1 MTTTVP
7 IKLISPGMG
16 SSGYYSPATL
26 KAAAADKVFKRG
38 TQMFWVDNTTHGSGV
53 EDPERLA
60 AVLETDAE
68 WMDNGR
74 DGAGLYATAAV
85 FSDYETKVLEKGR
98 HIGLSIVG
106 SGDVTEGDLPTGKRG
121 RVINRITAGQSV
133 DFVTKAGRDG
143 KVLFE
148 SATTREGE
156 ELISEAVTI
165 TLIKEDIMT
174 DQIKETA
181 AADARVAILEAKVAT
196 LEAENKRLTA
206 SAILHEAERTA
217 ASAWQDEKYA
227 PVPAPVRTLFE
238 RAAVANMPLRDGK
251 LDTVAL
257 LTAVQESAD
266 AYIAAIPAP
275 QSTTQTVTD
284 NGGGTVD
291 QLATM
296 REASVKRI
304 MERYPNLSE
313 AQARAIQ

>member
-26 KAAAADKVFKRG
+26 KAAAVDKVFKRG
-38 TQMFWVDNTTHGSGV
+38 TQMFWVDNAAHGSGV

-60 AVLETDAE
+60 AVLESDAE

-85 FSDYETKVLEKGR
+85 FSDYETRVLEKGR

-148 SATTREGE
+148 SATTPEGE
-156 ELISEAVTI
+156 ELISEAVT
-165 TLIKEDIMT
+165 LIKEEIMT

-181 AADARVAILEAKVAT
+181 AAAQVAILEARVAT

-217 ASAWQDEKYA
+217 NSAWQDEKYTA
-227 PVPAPVRTLFE
+227 IPSPIRTLFE
-238 RAAVANMPLRDGK
+238 RAAVANMPMKEGR

-266 AYIAAIPAP
+266 AYVAALPAP
-275 QSTTQTVTD
+275 QPVVQTVTD

-291 QLATM
+291 PLATM

>member
-1 MTTTVP
+1 
-7 IKLISPGMG
+7 MG
-16 SSGYYSPATL
+16 SSGYYPPATL

-68 WMDNGR
+68 WLDNGR

-106 SGDVTEGDLPTGKRG
+106 SGDVTEGDLPSGKRG

-148 SATTREGE
+148 SATTPEGE
-156 ELISEAVTI
+156 EVISEAVT
-165 TLIKEDIMT
+165 LINEVIMT

-227 PVPAPVRTLFE
+227 PIPASIRTLFE
-238 RAAVANMPLRDGK
+238 RAAVANMPLKEGK

-257 LTAVQESAD
+257 LTSVQESAD
-266 AYIAAIPAP
+266 AYIAALPAP
-275 QSTTQTVTD
+275 TQSAQTVTD
-284 NGGGTVD
+284 NGGGAVD
-291 QLATM
+291 QLTTM

-304 MERYPNLSE
+304 MERYPNLTE

>member
-1 MTTTVP
+1 
-7 IKLISPGMG
+7 MG
-16 SSGYYSPATL
+16 SSGYYPPATL

-68 WMDNGR
+68 WLDNGR

-85 FSDYETKVLEKGR
+85 FSDYENKVLEKGR

-106 SGDVTEGDLPTGKRG
+106 SGDVTEGDLPSGRRG

-148 SATTREGE
+148 SATTPEGE
-156 ELISEAVTI
+156 ELISEAVT
-165 TLIKEDIMT
+165 LINEVIMT

-181 AADARVAILEAKVAT
+181 AADARVAILEARVAT

-227 PVPAPVRTLFE
+227 PIPASIRTLFE
-238 RAAVANMPLRDGK
+238 RAAVANMPLKEGK

-257 LTAVQESAD
+257 LTSVQESAD
-266 AYIAAIPAP
+266 AYIVALPAP
-275 QSTTQTVTD
+275 TQSTQTVTD
-284 NGGGTVD
+284 NGGGAVD
-291 QLATM
+291 QLTTM

-304 MERYPNLSE
+304 MERYPNLTE

>member
-1 MTTTVP
+1 MTTTIP

-16 SSGYYSPATL
+16 SSGYYPPATL

-68 WMDNGR
+68 WLDNGR

-106 SGDVTEGDLPTGKRG
+106 SGDVTEGDLPSGKRG

-148 SATTREGE
+148 SATTPEGE
-156 ELISEAVTI
+156 EVISEAVT
-165 TLIKEDIMT
+165 LINEVIMT

-227 PVPAPVRTLFE
+227 PIPASIRTLFE
-238 RAAVANMPLRDGK
+238 RAAVANMPLKEGK

-257 LTAVQESAD
+257 LTSVQESAD
-266 AYIAAIPAP
+266 AYIAALPAP
-275 QSTTQTVTD
+275 TQSAQTVTD
-284 NGGGTVD
+284 NGGGAVD
-291 QLATM
+291 QLTTM

-304 MERYPNLSE
+304 MERYPNLTE